1 MQALPHMHSLQQ
13 LPSPDSIRQQEGRSV
28 RQQCSESRD
37 SQRLHRATRDH
48 LVRLDNLI
56 ASSMAITATTVDC
69 QKGCDYCCYYKVAL
83 TAGELF
89 LIGQHLLKHFSE
101 QRLQQV
107 LAAARDNTETTRDM
121 TTAQQLASNIKCPLL
136 LDGACSTYEVRPA
149 MCRKHHSTDVTL
161 CRQSFDHPENAAI
174 PNPEQPQV
182 SRYVLAA
189 ITGARDGM
197 AQAGLDA
204 QLYDLSRGLVEL
216 FSDSKAEKRWKKG
229 KRAFL
234 Q

>member
-1 MQALPHMHSLQQ
+1 MPPQQQ
-13 LPSPDSIRQQEGRSV
+13 LSSSDSIRQQESRRV
-28 RQQCSESRD
+28 QQQCSESRD
-37 SQRLHRATRDH
+37 SQKLHRATRDH
-48 LVRLDNLI
+48 LTRLDNLI
-56 ASSMAITATTVDC
+56 ASSMAITATQVDC
-69 QKGCDYCCYYKVAL
+69 QRGCDYCCYYKVAL
-83 TAGELF
+83 TAGELL
-89 LIGQHLLKHFSE
+89 LIGQHLQRHFPE
-101 QRLQQV
+101 ARLREV
-107 LAAARDNTETTRDM
+107 VAAARKNAETTRSM

-136 LDGACSTYEVRPA
+136 LDGACSAYEVRPG

-161 CRQSFDHPENAAI
+161 CRQSFDHPDDTTI

-182 SRYVLAA
+182 SAYVLAA
-189 ITGARDGM
+189 IAGAREGM

-204 QLYDLSRGLVEL
+204 QIYDLGKGLVEL